1 MKRLALAVSAL
12 VLSAAIG
19 FAQKPAFGKKP
30 YEVNF
35 TKLSAY
41 LQLKPS
47 QMEEVE
53 SINAFFLI
61 KQGESIR
68 ASIKLQDKKMHE
80 AVYGNLKLMK
90 KALTPE
96 QYRKYVILLNIT
108 HNNNRLT
115 GINTLPDV
123 YLANNDPK
131 ASF

>member
-1 MKRLALAVSAL
+1 MKRLALVVSAL
-12 VLSAAIG
+12 VLSATIG
-19 FAQKPAFGKKP
+19 FAQKTAFGKKP

-68 ASIKLQDKKMHE
+68 ASIKLQDIKMHE

-96 QYRKYVILLNIT
+96 QYRKYVTLLNIT

-115 GINTLPDV
+115 GMNTLPDV
-123 YLANNDPK
+123 YLADNNPK